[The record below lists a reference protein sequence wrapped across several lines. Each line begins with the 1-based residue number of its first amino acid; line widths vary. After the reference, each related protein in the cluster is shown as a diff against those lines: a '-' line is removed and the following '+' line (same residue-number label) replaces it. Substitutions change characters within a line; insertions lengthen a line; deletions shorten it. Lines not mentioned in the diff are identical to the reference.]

1 MDCIS
6 VIDGLHRVNEGENQM
21 SEENKAIVRHIIED
35 FNEGELNSVVELS
48 APDFIYHGAPPGV
61 PPTREGWKQLLAM
74 FRAGFP
80 DLRFH
85 IEHLIAEGDLAMVR
99 FTGYGTHQGEIM
111 GIPATGREV
120 AFSGVVILRFANGK
134 MVERWEEFD
143 MLGMMM
149 QLGAIPAP
157 A

>member
-1 MDCIS
+1 
-6 VIDGLHRVNEGENQM
+6 M
-21 SEENKAIVRHIIED
+21 SEENKAIVRRIIDD
-35 FNEGELNSVVELS
+35 FNHGYLDSVVELS

-80 DLRFH
+80 DIQFD
-85 IEHLIAEGDLAMVR
+85 IKHLIAEGDLAMVR
-99 FTGYGTHQGEIM
+99 FTGHGTHQGEIM

-120 AFSGVVILRFANGK
+120 AFSGVVTLRFANGK

-143 MLGMMM
+143 MMGMMM

>member
-1 MDCIS
+1 
-6 VIDGLHRVNEGENQM
+6 M
-21 SEENKAIVRHIIED
+21 SEENKAIVRRIIED
-35 FNEGELNSVVELS
+35 FNHGYLDSVVELS

-74 FRAGFP
+74 FKTGFP
-80 DLRFH
+80 DIHFH
-85 IEHLIAEGDLAMVR
+85 IEHLISEGDLVMVR
-99 FTGYGTHQGEIM
+99 FTGHGTHQGELM
-111 GIPATGREV
+111 GIPATGKEV

-143 MLGMMM
+143 MMGMMM
-149 QLGAIPAP
+149 QLGVIPAP

>member
-1 MDCIS
+1 
-6 VIDGLHRVNEGENQM
+6 M
-21 SEENKAIVRHIIED
+21 SLAENKAIVRRIIED
-35 FNEGELNSVVELS
+35 FNKGELDSVVELS
-48 APDFIYHGAPPGV
+48 APDFVYHGAPPGV

-80 DLRFH
+80 DIHFD

-99 FTGYGTHQGEIM
+99 FTGHGTHQGEIM

-143 MLGMMM
+143 MMGMMM